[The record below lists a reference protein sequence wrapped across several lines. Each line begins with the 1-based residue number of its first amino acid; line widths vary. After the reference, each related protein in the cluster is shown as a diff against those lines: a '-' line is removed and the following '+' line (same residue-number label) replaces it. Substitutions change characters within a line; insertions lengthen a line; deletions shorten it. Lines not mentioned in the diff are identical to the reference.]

1 MPSVLFVCTG
11 NIIRSPFAEQLFR
24 NLLEE
29 REHNLEDWFIASTGI
44 WTKAG
49 LPAGKK
55 ARELARV
62 MGVNLDDHKSTP
74 LSLDLLEKSNL
85 VITMESGQKEAIRH
99 EFKNQASKVIMLS
112 ELAGNTIDI
121 EDPIGLD
128 TNKASEVLGIIDGLI
143 REHFDDICSL
153 AAKDLD

>member
-11 NIIRSPFAEQLFR
+11 NIIRSPFAEHLFR
-24 NLLEE
+24 NLIAESE
-29 REHNLEDWFIASTGI
+29 DNLENWLIASTGI
-44 WTKAG
+44 WTQAG
-49 LPAGKK
+49 LPAVKK
-55 ARELARV
+55 AREVARE

-128 TNKASEVLGIIDGLI
+128 PSKASEVLGNIDGLI
-143 REHFDDICSL
+143 REHFDDICLL
-153 AAKDLD
+153 AAKDLN